1 MSRDKRF
8 NQGVA
13 SLLTRE
19 DFAEIA
25 SEQRKQMNERNRA
38 GASGRIKTYALIKKI
53 AHQVFNCLYKKN
65 GKPPSFKAFL
75 KEFEKARPSD
85 NNLGAFEKK
94 WWKGFVMHGKS
105 ESTVNRY
112 WRQFRKDLD
121 INN

>member
-8 NQGVA
+8 NQGIA

-38 GASGRIKTYALIKKI
+38 GAKVRADKYTLIKKFTHKI
-53 AHQVFNCLYKKN
+53 FIRLCNKN
-65 GKPPSFKAFL
+65 QESPSLKIFLREFEHSKPDDIDLS
-75 KEFEKARPSD
+75 EFEKQ
-85 NNLGAFEKK
+85 
-94 WWKGFVMHGKS
+94 WWKLFISDRKG
-105 ESTVNRY
+105 ESTITRY
-112 WRQFRKDLD
+112 WKKFRKDLD